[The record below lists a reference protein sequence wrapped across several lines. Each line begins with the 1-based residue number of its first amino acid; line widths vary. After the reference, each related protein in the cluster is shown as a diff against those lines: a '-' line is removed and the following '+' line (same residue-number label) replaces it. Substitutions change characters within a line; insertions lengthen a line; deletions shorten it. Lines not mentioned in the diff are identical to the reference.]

1 MVKRFGE
8 GIILAFVLI
17 WVAACGSGA
26 TSSGSHSGDEGDPSG
41 KDYEYLHQHN
51 AVLLNGKTVR
61 WPSTNV
67 TVSGATSG
75 AWRRAI
81 GRWPEVNFI
90 FVDTDAEIDL
100 RYDHSDDWCGRAD
113 RRFDSSGMIYSCTV
127 RISTRHERNGCGAE
141 VDTVTHEVGHCIGFH
156 GETHDGGV
164 MDLTTAGSSEITTP
178 VREMISLL
186 YALPVGH
193 DVTSRLAN

>member
-1 MVKRFGE
+1 MPKRFSE
-8 GIILAFVLI
+8 GIILTFVLI

-26 TSSGSHSGDEGDPSG
+26 TSSGSHSVVENDHSV
-41 KDYEYLHQHN
+41 KDYAYLHQHN

-61 WPSTNV
+61 WPLTTV
-67 TVSGATSG
+67 TVSGATGS
-75 AWRRAI
+75 AWRTAI
-81 GRWPEVNFI
+81 RRWPAVNFI
-90 FVDTDAEIDL
+90 FVDTGGEITL

-113 RRFDSSGMIYSCTV
+113 RSFSSAGVIYDCTV
-127 RISTRHERNGCGAE
+127 RISTNHERNGCGVE
-141 VDTVTHEVGHCIGFH
+141 VDTVTHEIGHCIGFH

-164 MDLTTAGSSEITTP
+164 MDLTAAGSSEITTP

-193 DVTSRLAN
+193 DVTSELTN